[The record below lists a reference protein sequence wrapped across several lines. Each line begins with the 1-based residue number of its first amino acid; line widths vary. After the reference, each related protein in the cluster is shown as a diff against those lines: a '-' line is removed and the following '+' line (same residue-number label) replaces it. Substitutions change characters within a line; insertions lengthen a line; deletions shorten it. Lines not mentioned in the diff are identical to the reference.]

1 MKRNIKEMFD
11 AMTRGEIPS
20 AEELDAMHVSL
31 NPGENVARR
40 RQLQD
45 RYTFL
50 GATSIREGLMAFG
63 FECGDGWL
71 PILEWL
77 FAGFQELA
85 DRDGTVNRF
94 RVTQVKQKYGTLR
107 VYHNGGEE
115 YEALVE
121 KAEALSAVTC
131 EVCGQQG
138 TMRDDLWVTVR
149 CDSCYPK
156 MKGE

>member
-20 AEELDAMHVSL
+20 AEELDTMHVSL

-71 PILEWL
+71 PIIEEL

-85 DRDGTVNRF
+85 DRDGTAGRF
-94 RVTQVKQKYGTLR
+94 RVTQVKEKYGTLR

-121 KAEALSAVTC
+121 KAEALSEVTC
-131 EVCGQQG
+131 DVCGQQG
-138 TMRDDLWVTVR
+138 TMRDDGWVMVR
-149 CDSCYPK
+149 CDGCYRK
-156 MKGE
+156 R

>member
-20 AEELDAMHVSL
+20 AEELDRMHVYL

-45 RYTFL
+45 RYAFL
-50 GATSIREGLMAFG
+50 GVTSIQEGLMAFG

-71 PILEWL
+71 PTLEWL

-85 DRDGTVNRF
+85 DRDGTAGRF
-94 RVTQVKQKYGTLR
+94 RVTQVKEQYGTLR
-107 VYHNGGEE
+107 IYHNGGEE
-115 YEALVE
+115 YEALVD
-121 KAEALSAVTC
+121 KAEALSKVTC
-131 EVCGQQG
+131 DVCGQQG
-138 TMRDDLWVTVR
+138 TMRDDGWVMVR
-149 CDSCYPK
+149 CDNCYPRK
-156 MKGE
+156 KGG

>member
-115 YEALVE
+115 YEAL
-121 KAEALSAVTC
+121 SAVTC

-138 TMRDDLWVTVR
+138 TMRDDLWVSVR
-149 CDSCYPK
+149 CDRCYRK
-156 MKGE
+156 T

>member
-1 MKRNIKEMFD
+1 MNLICILTGPSHLEISSAVQASRAGRVPVEDHMKRNIKEIFD

-20 AEELDAMHVSL
+20 AEELDTMHVSL

-45 RYTFL
+45 RYPFL

-77 FAGFQELA
+77 FAGF
-85 DRDGTVNRF
+85 
-94 RVTQVKQKYGTLR
+94 
-107 VYHNGGEE
+107 
-115 YEALVE
+115 
-121 KAEALSAVTC
+121 
-131 EVCGQQG
+131 
-138 TMRDDLWVTVR
+138 
-149 CDSCYPK
+149 
-156 MKGE
+156 

>member
-1 MKRNIKEMFD
+1 MKRSIREMFD
-11 AMTRGEIPS
+11 AMTIGEIPS
-20 AEELDAMHVSL
+20 TEELDAMHVSL

-45 RYTFL
+45 RYAFL
-50 GATSIREGLMAFG
+50 RATSIQEGLMAFG

-71 PILEWL
+71 PILEKL

-85 DRDGTVNRF
+85 DKDGTASRF

-115 YEALVE
+115 YEALVD

-138 TMRDDLWVTVR
+138 TMRDDFWVSVR
-149 CDSCYPK
+149 CDRCYK
-156 MKGE
+156 KR

>member
-1 MKRNIKEMFD
+1 MFD

-20 AEELDAMHVSL
+20 AEELDRMHVSL

-45 RYTFL
+45 RYPFL

-85 DRDGTVNRF
+85 DRDGSAGRF
-94 RVTQVKQKYGTLR
+94 RVTQVKEKYGTLR

-115 YEALVE
+115 YEPLVD
-121 KAEALSAVTC
+121 KAEALSEVTC
-131 EVCGQQG
+131 DVCASRG
-138 TMRDDLWVTVR
+138 R
-149 CDSCYPK
+149 CGMSA
-156 MKGE
+156 G